1 MHSAPLDL
9 RSKEGDVIIAKIIG
23 IVWMLFWFVIV
34 FRQFVSLCNEGRDV
48 FGVFIASIFVWALV
62 AVAPIVIIKFGWSYI
77 S

>member
-1 MHSAPLDL
+1 M
-9 RSKEGDVIIAKIIG
+9 VIAKIIG
-23 IVWMLFWFVIV
+23 ISWMLFWFVIV
-34 FRQFVSLCNEGRDV
+34 FKQFVSLCNAGIDA